1 MGALRDFGEPLGVE
15 LKRTRRLQGGAG
27 GRPGRVEEGRV
38 SLTSA
43 AVEKVA
49 LVALRSPAGLR
60 TPSLGYRKT
69 LR

>member
-1 MGALRDFGEPLGVE
+1 MGALRDFGEPLDVE

-27 GRPGRVEEGRV
+27 GRPGRFEEGKV

-43 AVEKVA
+43 ALRKVA
-49 LVALRSPAGLR
+49 LVALRSPASLG

-69 LR
+69 LG